1 MSEQEKL
8 GSIDTMGLP
17 QAFGH
22 PKGLIYLF
30 FAELWE
36 RFSFYGM
43 RALLTLYMVNEL
55 YKDLANGETKG
66 LGIYAAYGALVYATP
81 LIGGYIADKLIGYR
95 KSIMLGAALM
105 TLGHFIMAF
114 ESEFWFFSAL
124 GLLIVGNGFFKP
136 NISSLVGTLYSD
148 GDVRRDAGFTIFY
161 MSINIGA
168 FLAPLICGW
177 LAASYGWH
185 YGFGAAGIGMF
196 IGLLCFQQGSMS
208 GVFGDNGLQP
218 QKFQEQKYAGM
229 NIFML
234 IIIAAFVL
242 VPVFSGMVY
251 FNEKVMGAFL
261 WVVLALVGAF
271 LLYYC
276 FSKANKVERERI
288 FVIIFITVLLTVFWS
303 FFEQAGSSLTLFA
316 ERNVD
321 LKFINAAQTNSINP
335 GWIVLLAIPF
345 ASIWTLLTKRG
356 RNPRTPYKYALGIAQ
371 LGLGFLLFAWSAQ
384 YMSAAGRVPMFFLL
398 IGWFFVTTGELFVSP
413 IGLSKITELAPKHM
427 VAFFFGVFFLS
438 SAFAH
443 HIAGIIAK
451 LTVPA
456 ESKSEVYVPKD
467 DIFTKFGTWVSGND
481 QNKVGEFEF
490 NFNKHYG
497 SLVDTMLEKNNT
509 YPSMASLD
517 NYIATINN
525 MESFPSWKEAASP
538 VKTKAAE
545 LKSILG
551 QLLSY
556 PDSTHSHLKKDY
568 HRFTN
573 AYLEVQKK
581 GSAITAYDNFKKR
594 EAGTLV
600 GEDFDKAM
608 FDVSKG
614 WQDKAEERLKV
625 ENELKAKDPQ
635 WAKTVM
641 DFHTT
646 LEANKQ
652 QAKPIFGLSLYSKI
666 FSQIALI
673 SFIIAFLTLLMSPI
687 IKRWMHGI
695 N

>member
-1 MSEQEKL
+1 MS
-8 GSIDTMGLP
+8 TNNLP

-55 YKDLANGETKG
+55 FKDLQEGETKG

-81 LIGGYIADKLIGYR
+81 LIGGYIADKLIGFR

-105 TLGHFIMAF
+105 TIGHFVMAF
-114 ESEFWFFSAL
+114 ESEFWFFTAL

-136 NISSLVGTLYSD
+136 NISSLVGTLYDD

-168 FLAPLICGW
+168 FLAPLVCGW

-196 IGLLCFQQGSMS
+196 VGLLFFYQGSTS

-218 QKFQEQKYAGM
+218 KEYQEQKYAGM
-229 NIFML
+229 NIYML
-234 IIIAAFVL
+234 IIIAGLIL
-242 VPVFSGMVY
+242 VPIFSGMVY
-251 FNEKVMGAFL
+251 FNEMVMGAFL
-261 WVVLALVGAF
+261 WVVLAVVGLF
-271 LLYYC
+271 LIYYC
-276 FSKANKVERERI
+276 VTKADKVERERI
-288 FVIIFITVLLTVFWS
+288 FVIVFITLLLTVFWS

-321 LKFINAAQTNSINP
+321 LKVLNAAQTNSINP
-335 GWIVLLAIPF
+335 GWIVLLAVPF
-345 ASIWTLLTKRG
+345 AMLWTYLTQIKM
-356 RNPRTPYKYALGIAQ
+356 NPRTPYKYALGIAQ

-384 YMSAAGRVPMFFLL
+384 SMNEMGRVPMFFLM

-413 IGLSKITELAPKHM
+413 IGLSKVTELAPKHM
-427 VAFFFGVFFLS
+427 VAFFMGVFFLS

-456 ESKSEVYVPKD
+456 ATTSEVYVPKD

-490 NFNKHYG
+490 NFNKNYDA
-497 SLVDTMLEKNNT
+497 LAADTMLTKNNA
-509 YPSMASLD
+509 YPSMATLD
-517 NYIATINN
+517 KYIGSINEMDN
-525 MESFPSWKEAASP
+525 FPSWKNAAAP
-538 VKTKAAE
+538 VKAKAAE
-545 LKSILG
+545 LKNILG
-551 QLLSY
+551 TLLSY
-556 PDSTHSHLKKDY
+556 PDSTYGHLKADY
-568 HRFTN
+568 HRYSN
-573 AYLEVQKK
+573 AYLETMKK
-581 GSAITAYDNFKKR
+581 ASAVTAYDNLKKQ
-594 EAGTLV
+594 EAGTLT
-600 GEDFDKAM
+600 GEAFDKAM
-608 FDVSKG
+608 FDVSKT
-614 WQDKAEERLKV
+614 WKDKAAERLKI
-625 ENELKAKDPQ
+625 EKEIIAKNPA
-635 WAKTVM
+635 WANTVM
-641 DFHTT
+641 KFQAT
-646 LEANKQ
+646 LEENKK

-673 SFIIAFLTLLMSPI
+673 SFIVALLTLLISPI
-687 IKRWMHGI
+687 VNRWMHGI